1 MGILN
6 LLKKSALS
14 LGGLTQKVYNQQ
26 QAKLEKT
33 FKTQSRLDLNG
44 QTPEKYILQ
53 DHDKK

>member
-33 FKTQSRLDLNG
+33 FKTQSKLDLDG
-44 QTPEKYILQ
+44 KTPEQYILQ